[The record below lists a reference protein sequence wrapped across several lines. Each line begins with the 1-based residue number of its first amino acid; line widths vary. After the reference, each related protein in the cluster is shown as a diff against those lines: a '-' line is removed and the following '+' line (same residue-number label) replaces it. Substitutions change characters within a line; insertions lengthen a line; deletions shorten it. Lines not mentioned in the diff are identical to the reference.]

1 MCKSNIM
8 FHFILI
14 TFELHTTVWKQTSK
28 STKQF
33 LIIFLSSFQ
42 QTVYTSFAFIS
53 GPGRPLYD
61 NIHHKKWRCIHPVPV
76 KYYCMFCILYCILI
90 LPCCYLIII
99 LHVFNFLF
107 NIGKRTIALLFYITY
122 WFILPEASHLK
133 EESKRVDQTLN
144 HFLFLYIHFSMHQH
158 KKKKVQGV
166 SSLLRLYFLNI

>member
-8 FHFILI
+8 FHFIFI

-99 LHVFNFLF
+99 FHVFNFLF